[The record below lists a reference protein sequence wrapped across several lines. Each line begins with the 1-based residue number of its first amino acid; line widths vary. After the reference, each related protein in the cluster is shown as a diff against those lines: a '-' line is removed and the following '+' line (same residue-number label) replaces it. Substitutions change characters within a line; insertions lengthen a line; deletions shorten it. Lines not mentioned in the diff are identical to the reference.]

1 MTFSSRFCIRW
12 LAAMG
17 LVCASAL
24 GYAAP
29 FEDNMAQRTQ
39 ACTAC
44 HGNQGRA
51 AADGYYP
58 RLAGKP
64 AGYLYNQLL
73 NFKEG
78 RRHYGLMTQLVDPL
92 TDAYLLEIAQYFSQI
107 EAPYPKPQPAS
118 TPVGVL
124 DKGRQLVM
132 QGDAVRQVPACVQCH
147 GQAMTGVLPGTPGL
161 LGLPRDY
168 VNAQLG
174 AWKAGQR
181 QAHAPDCMKA
191 VVAKLSDADIF
202 AVSSWLAA
210 QAVPANAHAALERPA
225 LPAGGQVVECG
236 AAAMV
241 STTAK
246 AQP

>member
-1 MTFSSRFCIRW
+1 
-12 LAAMG
+12 MG
-17 LVCASAL
+17 LACASAMAQ
-24 GYAAP
+24 AAP
-29 FEDNMAQRTQ
+29 FEDTIAQRTQ

-107 EAPYPKPQPAS
+107 EAPYPAPLRTS
-118 TPVGVL
+118 TPAGVL
-124 DKGRQLVM
+124 DQGRQLVM
-132 QGDAVRQVPACVQCH
+132 QGDAARQVPACVQCH
-147 GQAMTGVLPGTPGL
+147 GQAMTGVLPATPGL

-181 QAHAPDCMKA
+181 KGHAPDCMKA
-191 VVAKLSDADIF
+191 VVARLSDADIF

-210 QAVPANAHAALERPA
+210 QAVPTNAHAVAQRPA
-225 LPAGGQVVECG
+225 LPAGAKAVECG
-236 AAAMV
+236 SAAAT
-241 STTAK
+241 TTAATK

>member
-1 MTFSSRFCIRW
+1 
-12 LAAMG
+12 
-17 LVCASAL
+17 
-24 GYAAP
+24 
-29 FEDNMAQRTQ
+29 
-39 ACTAC
+39 
-44 HGNQGRA
+44 
-51 AADGYYP
+51 
-58 RLAGKP
+58 
-64 AGYLYNQLL
+64 
-73 NFKEG
+73 
-78 RRHYGLMTQLVDPL
+78 
-92 TDAYLLEIAQYFSQI
+92 
-107 EAPYPKPQPAS
+107 
-118 TPVGVL
+118 
-124 DKGRQLVM
+124 
-132 QGDAVRQVPACVQCH
+132 
-147 GQAMTGVLPGTPGL
+147 MTGVLPGTPGL